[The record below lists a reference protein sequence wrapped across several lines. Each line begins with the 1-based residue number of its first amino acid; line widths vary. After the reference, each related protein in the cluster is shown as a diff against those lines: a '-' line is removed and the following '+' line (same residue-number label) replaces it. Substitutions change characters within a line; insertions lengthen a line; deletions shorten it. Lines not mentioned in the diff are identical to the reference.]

1 MNESEADKLAPVI
14 LDFFE
19 FVMKHKPQ
27 TARKKT
33 PPPKVQAAQ
42 AVKMPPSKLKLLTHE
57 IAQDSYQIHCASRFS
72 RSGILRRT
80 SLCAVE
86 ADLCASSKFR
96 NSHGDSNHGL
106 GIPGL
111 YQ

>member
-33 PPPKVQAAQ
+33 PPKG
-42 AVKMPPSKLKLLTHE
+42 PSGAGGKD
-57 IAQDSYQIHCASRFS
+57 AP
-72 RSGILRRT
+72 
-80 SLCAVE
+80 
-86 ADLCASSKFR
+86 
-96 NSHGDSNHGL
+96 L
-106 GIPGL
+106 GTKIINT
-111 YQ
+111 

>member
-1 MNESEADKLAPVI
+1 MPPMRNPSMKSLYGLAYQWIEWIEHKQQHSMNESEADKLAPVI

-33 PPPKVQAAQ
+33 PPKVQAAQ

-80 SLCAVE
+80 SL
-86 ADLCASSKFR
+86 
-96 NSHGDSNHGL
+96 
-106 GIPGL
+106 
-111 YQ
+111 